1 MMTMLASRAIVEELA
16 IIDNSVFV
24 VVILDRGLDCFLGKD
39 GAVDLL
45 RGKTVEGF
53 RNRLVGELERLA
65 DRLALDHFGCHRAR
79 CDRGAAAEGL
89 ELDVNDDV
97 ILDLEIYLH
106 NISALCVADLADAVS
121 ILDDADV
128 AGVAEMIHYLFAV

>member
-1 MMTMLASRAIVEELA
+1 MMTMFASRAIVEEFA
-16 IIDNSVFV
+16 IVDYAVFV
-24 VVILDRGLDCFLGKD
+24 VVILDRGLDCFFCKD

-45 RGKTVEGF
+45 RGKTVESF
-53 RNRLVGELERLA
+53 CNRLICELESLA
-65 DRLALDHFGCHRAR
+65 DGLALDHFGSHRAR

-97 ILDLEIYLH
+97 VLDLEIYLH

-128 AGVAEMIHYLFAV
+128 AGVWTCRPGKS